1 MEENES
7 RFLRNAPTTVRTQS
21 TLPEAAEKIMVS
33 PLAAVSAPP
42 IPDAEPSLSDVL
54 RLVRERWQ
62 PIAMTCAL
70 FFGIAVLY
78 CLLATKMYTA
88 RAGIEIRGYAPV
100 IAGADSETAY
110 GKFTEKREYL
120 QTQIQK
126 LRRLSIADRVVARD
140 TLSED
145 LKAYF
150 ESQQGF
156 VSKLKGLFSSDSEE
170 TVEVEADHHY
180 QHPLGFLQRY
190 LSLIDVRPIED
201 TSLVELSVTTADPS
215 LSQRIANM
223 HAEAF
228 IDHIRMDRQNQTLTD
243 LKFLQSQNEELKDKV
258 AAAEEKLAE
267 YAENNELLSLSKDQN
282 MVTKEISDLT
292 ALLAEA
298 TARRIRSE
306 SLLAGVKN
314 GGQSSTALDD
324 QSIRLLRVSLKEAEA
339 EYADLNQKVT
349 PAHPSMVQLGAKIA
363 SLRSTIN
370 EQRKEAENGL
380 RAQFESDTEAE
391 KKLMEKIDALKA
403 RAHETNKRLVQ
414 YNILEREY
422 DSLKDLHQT
431 IIRQLKEAQIS
442 SASGASNIS
451 ISDFAALPQVPS
463 APLRSLILL
472 FSLFAGAVVGT
483 AIALVLHLI
492 DNTLKTPDD
501 ISQDLGLPSLGLVPS
516 FSVDEREDSPAKA
529 ENKASEPADGRKR
542 LVYNEPPAA
551 TPETSATGETNRNG
565 ITAIEPVRPGQIQNG
580 ALSTS
585 LQDCIALNPRTIVS
599 ESFRTIRASLLL
611 SSADRPPRVIMTTSA
626 KKGEGKTTFST
637 NLAITLAQAAN
648 RTLVIDADVRQ
659 SKVHERFGIPA
670 SQAGLVDYLAGQSAL
685 GDVISETQIENLY
698 VLTAGS
704 AAPNPAE
711 LVGSEKMAQ
720 LIELLGLRY
729 DYIIVDSPPILPVAD
744 SLMLSQIVDG
754 VVLVVRSGTT
764 ERQLA
769 QEATRR
775 LRRVNANVLGAVMND
790 VDISRSSFKSYGDAY
805 SSEFY
810 LMPRDEM
817 RGNQA
822 YS

>member
-1 MEENES
+1 MEQKDS
-7 RFLRNAPTTVRTQS
+7 QFLRNAPSAVRSQAG
-21 TLPEAAEKIMVS
+21 LPEAAERIVIS
-33 PLAAVSAPP
+33 PLAAIGAPQT
-42 IPDAEPSLSDVL
+42 PDAEPSLSDVV

-70 FFGIAVLY
+70 FFGFAVLY

-88 RAGIEIRGYAPV
+88 KAGVEIRGYTSVAP
-100 IAGADSETAY
+100 GSDSESAY

-126 LRRLSIADRVVARD
+126 LLRLSIADRVVSRD

-145 LKAYF
+145 LKEYF
-150 ESQQGF
+150 ESQKSLT
-156 VSKLKGLFSSDSEE
+156 SKLKGLLSFSSSEDALPAE
-170 TVEVEADHHY
+170 ESDQHY
-180 QHPLGFLQRY
+180 QYSLGFLQRY
-190 LSLIDVRPIED
+190 LSLLDVRPIEE
-201 TSLVELSVTTADPS
+201 TSLVELSVTTADPA
-215 LSQRIANM
+215 LSQRIANT

-228 IDHIRMDRQNQTLTD
+228 IDHIRKDRQNQTLTD

-258 AAAEEKLAE
+258 AAAEEELAE

-298 TARRIRSE
+298 SARRIRSE
-306 SLLAGVKN
+306 SLL
-314 GGQSSTALDD
+314 GGIQDSGARSTALDD

-339 EYADLNQKVT
+339 DYANLNQQVT
-349 PAHPSMVQLGAKIA
+349 PAHPSMMQLGAKIA
-363 SLRSTIN
+363 SLRSTID
-370 EQRKEAENGL
+370 EQRKEAVNGL
-380 RAQFESDTEAE
+380 RAQYESDAQSE
-391 KKLMEKIDALKA
+391 KKLVEKIEGLKA
-403 RAHETNKRLVQ
+403 LAHETNKRLVQ

-442 SASGASNIS
+442 SVNGASNIS
-451 ISDFAALPQVPS
+451 ISDFAAKPQVPS
-463 APLRSLILL
+463 APLRSLILI
-472 FSLFAGAVVGT
+472 FSLFAGTLVGT
-483 AIALVLHLI
+483 AIALILHLM

-501 ISQDLGLPSLGLVPS
+501 VTQDLGLPSLGFVPS
-516 FSVDEREDSPAKA
+516 FSVDEKPDSPAMSEPVGA
-529 ENKASEPADGRKR
+529 ENSDGRRR
-542 LVYNEPPAA
+542 LSYDGPESGNTNGVFASGAA
-551 TPETSATGETNRNG
+551 NSHGTE
-565 ITAIEPVRPGQIQNG
+565 IQPVGPGQIGG
-580 ALSTS
+580 AMP
-585 LQDCIALNPRTIVS
+585 DCVTLNPRAIVS

-611 SSADRPPRVIMTTSA
+611 SSADRPPRVIMATSA

-637 NLAITLAQAAN
+637 NLAITLAQASN
-648 RTLVIDADVRQ
+648 RTLIIDADIRQ
-659 SKVHERFGIPA
+659 SKVHERFDIPA
-670 SQAGLVDYLAGQSAL
+670 SRSGLVDYLAGQAPL
-685 GDVISETQIENLY
+685 GDVISETPIDNLY

-764 ERQLA
+764 EKQLA

-775 LRRVNANVLGAVMND
+775 LRRVNAHVLGAVMND
-790 VDISRSSFKSYGDAY
+790 VDISKSSFKSYGDAY

-810 LMPRDEM
+810 LMPREDIK
-817 RGNQA
+817 GNQA
-822 YS
+822 YR